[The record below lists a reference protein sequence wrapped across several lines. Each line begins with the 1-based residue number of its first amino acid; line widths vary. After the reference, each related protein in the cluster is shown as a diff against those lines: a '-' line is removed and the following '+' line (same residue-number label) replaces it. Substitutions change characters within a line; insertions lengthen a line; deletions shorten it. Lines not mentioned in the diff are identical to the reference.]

1 MGMALTDMTKR
12 ALKAEAKQA
21 ALTTENQLLNK
32 KAKKKKASD
41 WNAEADRYLAQRDE
55 LTVELKEQ
63 LALLDVI
70 RAAHL
75 QIIDGLKAELA
86 TARRELR
93 DNDVRGMNSVEAAVR
108 SPSIL
113 DYMNHWEGRC
123 LKAEAKLAALGKGG
137 SDE

>member
-1 MGMALTDMTKR
+1 MLHQLSSLWQTDAGIALTGALVLFGWFSGVLFMLVWFWRRLTKPAGEER
-12 ALKAEAKQA
+12 RL
-21 ALTTENQLLNK
+21 
-32 KAKKKKASD
+32 
-41 WNAEADRYLAQRDE
+41 R
-55 LTVELKEQ
+55 
-63 LALLDVI
+63 LALED
-70 RAAHL
+70 ADA
-75 QIIDGLKAELA
+75 GLKAELA

-137 SDE
+137 SDD